1 MPIPVIVSMIAS
13 PLMEKLQCG
22 PASQETNAISQHNP
36 AWIVSVIDYTAG
48 PLTGSHL
55 GRTFQDLR

>member
-1 MPIPVIVSMIAS
+1 MIAS

-22 PASQETNAISQHNP
+22 PASQETNAIPQHNP

-55 GRTFQDLR
+55 GRNVQSLR

>member
-1 MPIPVIVSMIAS
+1 MHIPVIVSMIAS

-22 PASQETNAISQHNP
+22 PASQKTNAISKHNP
-36 AWIVSVIDYTAG
+36 AWIVSVIDHMAG

-55 GRTFQDLR
+55 GRNVQRLR